1 MCAGWASDCACD
13 TLIVSDVVVCFTLSF
28 WVASAFP
35 ASPSAE
41 VPASASTASLMIV
54 FIPLPFLLRNE
65 KSPSIRRGFPD
76 EVDLRRR
83 LRCRPSG
90 RAGSA
95 RATVGNEPSIRLN
108 ADKTTLIPGAHEVSE
123 ELPVVA
129 LVPRQL
135 HLVHRV
141 VVAGRGLDPH
151 PREQERVHLVEMGRR
166 LEDACAGKVPTSLPE
181 RVHHGVCDCHSVV
194 VEHVVGLRA
203 R

>member
-1 MCAGWASDCACD
+1 MCAGCASDCACD
-13 TLIVSDVVVCFTLSF
+13 TLIVSEVVVCFTLSF
-28 WVASAFP
+28 WAASAFP

-54 FIPLPFLLRNE
+54 FIPLPSYFEMRKAPPLDA
-65 KSPSIRRGFPD
+65 GFPMK
-76 EVDLRRR
+76 L
-83 LRCRPSG
+83 
-90 RAGSA
+90 
-95 RATVGNEPSIRLN
+95 
-108 ADKTTLIPGAHEVSE
+108 TLIPGAHEVSE

-135 HLVHRV
+135 YLVHRV

-166 LEDACAGKVPTSLPE
+166 LEDACAGQVPTSLPE

-203 R
+203 